1 MSENDCIT
9 YQGSG
14 YFSKLIND
22 YLDQKP
28 ELDVL
33 YNRFPSIENFSLQI
47 EEKSKNFSPEHRN
60 ILFKVLEQQYSKTE
74 ISQQTD
80 KNIQSLLDSNTF
92 TITTGHQLNL
102 FTGPVYF
109 IYKIIST
116 INLCKRLKA
125 EYPNHNFVPIYW
137 MASEDHDFEEINH
150 FFFKGKKISWNR
162 KYSGAVGRLDTSNI
176 ADVYDFFKNE
186 LGIGINSEFLINLFQ
201 KAYLEHQNL
210 AEATRFLVNELF
222 KDYGLVIIDG
232 DNKQLKKLFTPYLEK
247 ELFENISFKKVS
259 ETLPKL
265 KDYTIQVNP
274 REINIFYCK
283 NDIRERIVFEENKF
297 KILNTSLTFSKDEIK
312 NELIEFPENF
322 SPNVVLRPL
331 YQEVILPNLCYIGG
345 GGELAYW
352 FELKSMFDA
361 HEVVFPILLLRN
373 SVLIVSEKQNEKRKR
388 LNLTWNHLFTEQQKL
403 YNEKVKELST
413 ISFDFSQQ
421 KEFLKLQFNALK
433 ELAIK
438 TDISFEK
445 AVKAQEIKQT
455 KGLENLEKRLS
466 KAEKKIHHDKLER
479 ILMLQNELFPNQSL
493 QERKSNFSE
502 FYIEYGALFF
512 ETLFE
517 KLEPLNHTFSI
528 ISL

>member
-1 MSENDCIT
+1 
-9 YQGSG
+9 
-14 YFSKLIND
+14 
-22 YLDQKP
+22 
-28 ELDVL
+28 
-33 YNRFPSIENFSLQI
+33 
-47 EEKSKNFSPEHRN
+47 
-60 ILFKVLEQQYSKTE
+60 
-74 ISQQTD
+74 
-80 KNIQSLLDSNTF
+80 
-92 TITTGHQLNL
+92 
-102 FTGPVYF
+102 
-109 IYKIIST
+109 
-116 INLCKRLKA
+116 
-125 EYPNHNFVPIYW
+125 
-137 MASEDHDFEEINH
+137 
-150 FFFKGKKISWNR
+150 
-162 KYSGAVGRLDTSNI
+162 
-176 ADVYDFFKNE
+176 
-186 LGIGINSEFLINLFQ
+186 
-201 KAYLEHQNL
+201 
-210 AEATRFLVNELF
+210 
-222 KDYGLVIIDG
+222 LVIIDG

-274 REINIFYCK
+274 REINVFYCK

-312 NELIEFPENF
+312 KELIEFPENF

-373 SVLIVSEKQNEKRKR
+373 SALIVSEKQNEKRKR

-517 KLEPLNHTFSI
+517 KLDPLNHTFSI
-528 ISL
+528 VSL